1 MKTVSHHT
9 RKLWSQRRRN
19 RKRELVYEASYKLY
33 LCPQKFSRQPGPELA
48 IQNLF
53 ATHSQ
58 RAVLRGKGKPDTE
71 GVLLTAV
78 TLIQQTYVLKAL

>member
-1 MKTVSHHT
+1 MKIVSHHT
-9 RKLWSQRRRN
+9 RKLWSKRRSN

-48 IQNLF
+48 VQNLS

-58 RAVLRGKGKPDTE
+58 CAVLRGTGKPDPE
-71 GVLLTAV
+71 GVVSV
-78 TLIQQTYVLKAL
+78 TLIRQTYVLKAL